1 MKVAILSMQE
11 VKNYGSF
18 LQAWSLKHNIESL
31 GHTCDFINIVPGEQ
45 LGEYK
50 QSRFVKIQKLVT
62 RLWGW
67 DFMKRFNTIRKFQGR
82 FAKEFLPELGVHQGE
97 VNTNHYDVVVIGSDE
112 VFNCAQKTWFGF
124 STQLFGEGLNADKV
138 ISYAG
143 SFGATDIEKLDAI
156 GKKEKVADLMKR
168 MNAVSIRD
176 LNSLKTVEA
185 LTGKTPLKHVD
196 PVLIWNYDNEIEARF
211 KAGFKLS
218 DYGLEKDKYMVVYTY
233 PGRITDIK
241 EISAIKAY
249 AQKRRLSLVS
259 VGHYFPWCD
268 DVVIPH
274 PFEVLAIFK
283 HAACIVTDTF
293 HGSVFSLKYNKNFCT
308 IVRGMNTNKLTHLLN
323 QFGLQDRIACRPN
336 MIEEILGSP
345 IEYQSINKLIVI
357 EKERSLEYLK
367 KHLTLSGNSLNGI

>member
-50 QSRFVKIQKLVT
+50 QSRFAKIQKLVT

-82 FAKEFLPELGVHQGE
+82 FANEFLPELGVHQGE

-124 STQLFGEGLNADKV
+124 STQLFGEGLNANKV

-143 SFGATDIEKLDAI
+143 SFGATDIEKLTAI
-156 GKKEKVADLMKR
+156 GKKEKVAELLKQMD
-168 MNAVSIRD
+168 AISIRD
-176 LNSLKTVEA
+176 LNSLKTVEK
-185 LTGKTPLKHVD
+185 LIGKTPEKHVD
-196 PVLIWNYDNEIEARF
+196 PVLVWNYDNEIEARF
-211 KAGFKLS
+211 KGGFKLV
-218 DYGLEKDKYMVVYTY
+218 DYGLTEGKYMIVYTY
-233 PGRITDIK
+233 PGRITDPN
-241 EISAIKAY
+241 EIGAIIAY
-249 AQKRRLSLVS
+249 AKNNGLKLVS

-268 DVVIPH
+268 DVVVPH
-274 PFEVLAIFK
+274 PFEVLAIFQR
-283 HAACIVTDTF
+283 AACIVTDTF

-308 IVRGMNTNKLTHLLN
+308 IVRGMNNNKLSHLLE
-323 QFGLQDRIACRPN
+323 QFGLKDRIVPAPDMLQPILDTPIDYSKVN
-336 MIEEILGSP
+336 EMIEVERHRS
-345 IEYQSINKLIVI
+345 IEYLLNN
-357 EKERSLEYLK
+357 
-367 KHLTLSGNSLNGI
+367 LSE